1 MADRNTPTFL
11 LAIELGNDAM
21 RLRAH
26 VATALEEI
34 AARLRNHRTVKEGRI
49 GDANGN
55 RVGQWAFLL
64 RTEDPQELADTVRRN
79 AQVLAHYS
87 GSDAGRAAQAT
98 IDEALA
104 LLVSMARGNR

>member
-11 LAIELGNDAM
+11 LAI
-21 RLRAH
+21 
-26 VATALEEI
+26 
-34 AARLRNHRTVKEGRI
+34 
-49 GDANGN
+49 
-55 RVGQWAFLL
+55 
-64 RTEDPQELADTVRRN
+64 ELADTVRRN